1 MQSTWGHTSP
11 FGCQA
16 RSTPR
21 WYQEIWSGRALT
33 SLTRL
38 AKFFFFSLTRLAK
51 IFKAVFKIFRI
62 WAFLILT
69 KLARNFSDWLN
80 WQKLCN
86 LSDFVHGSLLMKC
99 LWREFSMFIFSF
111 LLNFSLKL
119 LKRTFSAET
128 MGAYVTRG
136 KWILLRM
143 FNINAFKHHLTIKGL

>member
-16 RSTPR
+16 QSTPR

-33 SLTRL
+33 
-38 AKFFFFSLTRLAK
+38 SLTRLAK

-136 KWILLRM
+136 KWILLKM
-143 FNINAFKHHLTIKGL
+143 FSINAFKHHLTIKGLKGNQLFVT

>member
-16 RSTPR
+16 QSTPR

-38 AKFFFFSLTRLAK
+38 AK
-51 IFKAVFKIFRI
+51 IFKDIFKI
-62 WAFLILT
+62 WAFFILT
-69 KLARNFSDWLN
+69 RLARNFSVWLDWL
-80 WQKLCN
+80 KLCN
-86 LSDFVHGSLLMKC
+86 LSDFVHGRLLVKC
-99 LWREFSMFIFSF
+99 LWQEFSIFIFSF

-136 KWILLRM
+136 KWILLKM
-143 FNINAFKHHLTIKGL
+143 FSINAFKHHLTIKGLKGNQLFVT

>member
-16 RSTPR
+16 QSTPR

-33 SLTRL
+33 
-38 AKFFFFSLTRLAK
+38 SLTRLAK

-86 LSDFVHGSLLMKC
+86 LSDFVHGRLLVKC

-111 LLNFSLKL
+111 LLNFSLKTL
-119 LKRTFSAET
+119 PKAQR
-128 MGAYVTRG
+128 TRG
-136 KWILLRM
+136 LSSAYQSNFLIKHLQNLDQAPTSK
-143 FNINAFKHHLTIKGL
+143 FQPNISKT